1 MSIRSIRSIRSI
13 GSGRSTRT
21 DARGAAT
28 AVVTAVVL
36 GAFLVGCS
44 GAETSQGPGGDVP
57 YVAPSAN
64 AAAASKA
71 ADDAAAAKDAKDEA
85 KANAEAAEAA
95 EAERNRPVAVRD
107 AFAGLQAT
115 LNDNCTP
122 GSSNCAYF
130 LGRVHDELAGLDKA
144 MKADAQGPG
153 HFKEPIAR
161 IAALRKR
168 LNGDTST
175 DNLEKH
181 RSELIGTRDRV
192 NTWMQGHPEDYR

>member
-1 MSIRSIRSIRSI
+1 MRRRRRPRRPRWSA
-13 GSGRSTRT
+13 TRP
-21 DARGAAT
+21 
-28 AVVTAVVL
+28 
-36 GAFLVGCS
+36 
-44 GAETSQGPGGDVP
+44 E
-57 YVAPSAN
+57 
-64 AAAASKA
+64 
-71 ADDAAAAKDAKDEA
+71 
-85 KANAEAAEAA
+85 
-95 EAERNRPVAVRD
+95 AVRD

-122 GSSNCAYF
+122 GASDRGCF
-130 LGRVHDELAGLDKA
+130 LGRVHDELARLDKA

-161 IAALRKR
+161 IAALRR
-168 LNGDTST
+168 TLNGDIST

>member
-1 MSIRSIRSIRSI
+1 MSIRSIRSVRSAGSIRT
-13 GSGRSTRT
+13 G
-21 DARGAAT
+21 ARGAAT
-28 AVVTAVVL
+28 ALVAAVVL

-44 GAETSQGPGGDVP
+44 DAETSQGPGGDVP
-57 YVAPSAN
+57 YVAPSVN

-71 ADDAAAAKDAKDEA
+71 ADEAVAAQDAKDEA
-85 KANAEAAEAA
+85 SAEAEASEAAEAA
-95 EAERNRPVAVRD
+95 RNRPEAVRD

-115 LNDNCTP
+115 LNDSCTP

-130 LGRVHDELAGLDKA
+130 LGRVHDELARLDKA

-153 HFKEPIAR
+153 HFKEPIAE
-161 IAALRKR
+161 IAALRET
-168 LNGDTST
+168 LNGDLST

>member
-1 MSIRSIRSIRSI
+1 MSIRSIRT
-13 GSGRSTRT
+13 G
-21 DARGAAT
+21 ARGAAT
-28 AVVTAVVL
+28 AVVAAVVL

-44 GAETSQGPGGDVP
+44 DAGTSQGPGDDVP
-57 YVAPSAN
+57 YVAPSVN
-64 AAAASKA
+64 AAAESKA
-71 ADDAAAAKDAKDEA
+71 ANEAVAAQDAADEA
-85 KANAEAAEAA
+85 SAEAEASEAAEAA
-95 EAERNRPVAVRD
+95 RNRPEAVRD

-130 LGRVHDELAGLDKA
+130 LGRVHDELVRLDKA

-153 HFKEPIAR
+153 HFKQPIAE
-161 IAALRKR
+161 IAALRKT
-168 LNGDTST
+168 LNGDIST

-181 RSELIGTRDRV
+181 RSELIGTRDRI